1 MREWT
6 EKHIEA
12 ICLRVIKR
20 YLASQ
25 TFLSFIDLI
34 ISNKKDEET
43 EEGGTTN
50 ETE

>member
-6 EKHIEA
+6 EKHIEE

-25 TFLSFIDLI
+25 SFSSLIDLI
-34 ISNKKDEET
+34 ISNKTDN